1 MWMQGQNS
9 IEDIIEEKT
18 PVLIGSN
25 TGPSHYIVN
34 DNKKT
39 NLDLNRTQDIHEDTM
54 STSKIANQ
62 RTPNQVDNLPGKERI
77 YTYK

>member
-18 PVLIGSN
+18 HVLKGSN

-34 DNKKT
+34 DNKKP
-39 NLDLNRTQDIHEDTM
+39 NLDLNRTQCKEVKLY
-54 STSKIANQ
+54 S
-62 RTPNQVDNLPGKERI
+62 QVTVWNLFLRGSAVLFI
-77 YTYK
+77 LNLY